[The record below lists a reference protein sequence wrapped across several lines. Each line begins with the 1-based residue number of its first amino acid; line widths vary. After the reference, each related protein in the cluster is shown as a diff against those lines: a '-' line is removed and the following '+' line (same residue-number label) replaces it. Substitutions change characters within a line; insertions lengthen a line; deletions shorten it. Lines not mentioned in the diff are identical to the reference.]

1 MVFEKETNLYQ
12 DAAIRSK
19 FTSQDTQFSVIQ
31 GKISYLI
38 TDSEIATYD
47 DGKGTITSRM
57 NSAENTVS
65 EHSSTISSMQ
75 SEIDGVTGDVEEFH
89 STYNAF
95 VQNTEGTFSEVSS
108 TIATKTHVF
117 RDQPAP
123 PYNEG
128 DFWIKDKEL
137 YVCVNS
143 KEESESYSASDWIP
157 STKGRVFTTTPTVPY
172 NAGDMWMQGASG
184 DIKICTVTRTSGS
197 YSASDWSNASRYI
210 GTSDITTWYNNNL
223 KDIITGLE
231 DGEVSTYYQ
240 TSDPSGSWTASEKP
254 KHEGDIWYNSTSTV
268 QKYYRY
274 NGSSWDEMK
283 ATPPDAIVQ
292 TVDKKANI
300 YTGSSTP
307 SSPKSGDLWFKGAD
321 QPILTYVNN
330 SWQVYNKYTDDSA
343 FTTFRDGTYA
353 TFVTNTG
360 NALNTKTVTYYQ
372 ASAPSTHN
380 TGDLWIDTDD
390 KNKLY
395 RWNGTTW
402 QNDQDAQI
410 QDALT
415 NAATAKSI
423 ADRKIVTFAQASQ
436 PSGTTQNPLDVGD
449 LWIDTDDNNKIYR
462 YSGSA
467 WTPYTDSSAL
477 NAFTT
482 GTYATFVNATNQS
495 LAKKITTF
503 YQSSAPSGAISGD
516 LWIDTGNGNIL
527 KRYSGSSWTA
537 VQDAG
542 IQNALNAA
550 GDAQA
555 TADGKI
561 MTYAQASAPSGDLD
575 VGDLWIETDNNNRM
589 YRWSG
594 SSWVPY
600 TDTYSLNDWL
610 TNTYSGDK
618 SSLQTQIDGK
628 VETFSQTSDPSSS
641 WNASDKAKHKGDLW
655 YNSTSNVQKYYRYTG
670 SEWTEIRSEPPSAM
684 VTTINNKS
692 SIYTGST
699 RPSPP
704 YKIGDLWFNS
714 TADNTGNI
722 YTCVTARS
730 SGTGLSSDWKIR
742 HKYTDDSTFTNWQT
756 ETYDSFIN
764 QLPGQ
769 INFQVTGSRTT
780 AAGDV
785 YTGKGDIILNIN
797 DTLQSEAKID
807 ADKITLD
814 GDLVVNA
821 INDGSV
827 QINASHIA
835 ISSYPSLDSAID
847 SKSGIYKGDA
857 VPTNSNSPASGWTTD
872 AVRAKHVSDIYVR
885 TNGDEYQYVPG
896 KNGLLITF
904 SSKCSTERNYDF
916 AQIYFQING
925 TTYKTGALTGGRGG
939 TENKIAGV
947 QVFVP
952 SNIFWLYWESDS
964 SNTDYGFSIDS
975 IEKVYSDKAYAT
987 STGTLPS
994 ITATEVSGD
1003 TYPETAHPYTNNQ
1016 KLLWKYTYSSSAF
1029 EDQTYGWAR
1038 RQDSGFNEIR
1048 MQGYVTFT
1056 NLGTS
1061 GATAINGDNIT
1072 TGTINADRVMG
1083 GTFKAG
1089 GSAAG
1094 SSGKDGV
1101 FEVYSSADAR
1111 IGRIDSSGIYFGN
1124 IISSLSSPNFKVDNS
1139 GYVTCKGA
1147 TVTTAADSQA
1157 CNMQLSTS
1165 ELSLYRNG
1173 VRIGSVGFEINQN
1186 SAFAT
1191 LSGSASAKIKNS
1203 TSSAF
1208 VGCDSNGHITLG
1220 TGRYGKVY
1228 VQNTYDQG
1236 RYSVALTNENTEII
1250 FNVQNNRL
1258 YIVSGGATYYL
1269 TLNR

>member
-19 FTSQDTQFSVIQ
+19 FASQDTQFSVIQ

-95 VQNTEGTFSEVSS
+95 VQNTEGTFSQVSETLS
-108 TIATKTHVF
+108 TKTHVF

-143 KEESESYSASDWIP
+143 KEESESYSAADWIP
-157 STKGRVFTTTPTVPY
+157 STKGRVFTTTPTIPY

-197 YSASDWSNASRYI
+197 YNAADWSNASRYI
-210 GTSDITTWYNNNL
+210 GNADLTTWYNNNL

-240 TSDPSGSWTASEKP
+240 TADPSGNWTAAEKP

-353 TFVTNTG
+353 TFVLDTG

-402 QNDQDAQI
+402 QNVQDAQI

-415 NAATAKSI
+415 
-423 ADRKIVTFAQASQ
+423 
-436 PSGTTQNPLDVGD
+436 
-449 LWIDTDDNNKIYR
+449 
-462 YSGSA
+462 
-467 WTPYTDSSAL
+467 
-477 NAFTT
+477 
-482 GTYATFVNATNQS
+482 
-495 LAKKITTF
+495 
-503 YQSSAPSGAISGD
+503 
-516 LWIDTGNGNIL
+516 
-527 KRYSGSSWTA
+527 
-537 VQDAG
+537 
-542 IQNALNAA
+542 AA

-610 TNTYSGDK
+610 TNTYANDK
-618 SSLQTQIDGK
+618 SSLQGQIDSK

-641 WNASDKAKHKGDLW
+641 WTTAEKAKHTGDLW
-655 YNSTSNVQKYYRYTG
+655 YNSTSTVQKYYRYTG
-670 SEWTEIRSEPPSAM
+670 SSWTEIRSEPPSEM
-684 VTTINNKS
+684 VTTINKKS
-692 SIYTGST
+692 SIFTGASVPT
-699 RPSPP
+699 PP
-704 YKIGDLWFNS
+704 YKTGDLWFNS
-714 TADNTGNI
+714 TADNSGNI
-722 YTCVTARS
+722 YTCVS
-730 SGTGLSSDWKIR
+730 SRTSGSGVSSDWKIR
-742 HKYTDDSTFTNWQT
+742 HKYTDDSAFTGWQT
-756 ETYDSFIN
+756 TTYDSFIN

-769 INFQVTGSRTT
+769 INMQVTGSRTT

-797 DTLQSEAKID
+797 NTLQSEATISADKINLEAYSTATENEAMAKADYIGSVTPALNNYPASTWDKEKLAAHIGDTYYNKTAKKTYYFNGVPKKGLLVTFDSRSVTEAPSISGNPYDYVQFFYVMNGMLFETKKYCGVIGAAEVFIPSKEFWVYWHTDNSGQNFYGFSFSSLEIASSRSID
-807 ADKITLD
+807 ADVIPSSGLPAFP
-814 GDLVVNA
+814 VV
-821 INDGSV
+821 
-827 QINASHIA
+827 ASQFFDIA
-835 ISSYPSLDSAID
+835 
-847 SKSGIYKGDA
+847 
-857 VPTNSNSPASGWTTD
+857 SP
-872 AVRAKHVSDIYVR
+872 H
-885 TNGDEYQYVPG
+885 N
-896 KNGLLITF
+896 
-904 SSKCSTERNYDF
+904 
-916 AQIYFQING
+916 
-925 TTYKTGALTGGRGG
+925 
-939 TENKIAGV
+939 
-947 QVFVP
+947 
-952 SNIFWLYWESDS
+952 
-964 SNTDYGFSIDS
+964 
-975 IEKVYSDKAYAT
+975 
-987 STGTLPS
+987 
-994 ITATEVSGD
+994 
-1003 TYPETAHPYTNNQ
+1003 PYTANAD
-1016 KLLWKYTYSSSAF
+1016 KVWKYTYSSSLDTDMTF
-1029 EDQTYGWAR
+1029 SWTQTEIAPLIDAKTSVVITSEGLLSKVSAGDIASTINQTAQSVLIQAQKIDLGGNVTVTGSQGVTSINGSIIQTGTLTADKIYSGILSSNNEKTYFDLTNNKIVISGYQVYTHNPVMTLDSAR
-1038 RQDSGFNEIR
+1038 MSFTADATYSGDCYITATGGDSMYLKLVSPTIE
-1048 MQGYVTFT
+1048 
-1056 NLGTS
+1056 LTS
-1061 GATAINGDNIT
+1061 GKISVD
-1072 TGTINADRVMG
+1072 GTLEVMFNSRIKG
-1083 GTFKAG
+1083 G
-1089 GSAAG
+1089 GSG
-1094 SSGKDGV
+1094 MG
-1101 FEVYSSADAR
+1101 EH
-1111 IGRIDSSGIYFGN
+1111 
-1124 IISSLSSPNFKVDNS
+1124 S
-1139 GYVTCKGA
+1139 GYPVTCE
-1147 TVTTAADSQA
+1147 ADSRY
-1157 CNMQLSTS
+1157 T
-1165 ELSLYRNG
+1165 G
-1173 VRIGSVGFEINQN
+1173 
-1186 SAFAT
+1186 
-1191 LSGSASAKIKNS
+1191 
-1203 TSSAF
+1203 
-1208 VGCDSNGHITLG
+1208 GHIHFRYINNVLQYQVG
-1220 TGRYGKVY
+1220 TVG
-1228 VQNTYDQG
+1228 TWHTIT
-1236 RYSVALTNENTEII
+1236 ST
-1250 FNVQNNRL
+1250 
-1258 YIVSGGATYYL
+1258 
-1269 TLNR
+1269 

>member
-19 FTSQDTQFSVIQ
+19 FASQDTQFSVIQ

-57 NSAENTVS
+57 NSAEDTVDR
-65 EHSSTISSMQ
+65 HTQTISSMQ
-75 SEIDGVTGDVEEFH
+75 EDISNVDGNVERLESNVNTFEQTTG
-89 STYNAF
+89 
-95 VQNTEGTFSEVSS
+95 QTFSRITS

-117 RDQPAP
+117 RDQPTT

-143 KEESESYSASDWIP
+143 KEESESYSAADWIP

-172 NAGDMWMQGASG
+172 NAGDMWMQGSTG
-184 DIKICTVTRTSGS
+184 DIKICTATRTSGS

-210 GTSDITTWYNNNL
+210 GTADITTWYNNNL

-353 TFVTNTG
+353 EFVLDTG

-372 ASAPSTHN
+372 ASAPTTHN

-402 QNDQDAQI
+402 QNVQDAQI

-477 NAFTT
+477 NAFTS
-482 GTYATFVNATNQS
+482 GAYANFVSATNQS

-503 YQSSAPSGAISGD
+503 YQSSTPSGAISGD

-537 VQDAG
+537 VQDVG

-550 GDAQA
+550 GNAQA

-600 TDTYSLNDWL
+600 TDTYSLDAW
-610 TNTYSGDK
+610 
-618 SSLQTQIDGK
+618 
-628 VETFSQTSDPSSS
+628 
-641 WNASDKAKHKGDLW
+641 
-655 YNSTSNVQKYYRYTG
+655 
-670 SEWTEIRSEPPSAM
+670 
-684 VTTINNKS
+684 VTT
-692 SIYTGST
+692 
-699 RPSPP
+699 
-704 YKIGDLWFNS
+704 
-714 TADNTGNI
+714 
-722 YTCVTARS
+722 
-730 SGTGLSSDWKIR
+730 
-742 HKYTDDSTFTNWQT
+742 
-756 ETYDSFIN
+756 TYDSFID
-764 QLPGQ
+764 QLPDQ
-769 INFQVTGSRTT
+769 INIQVTGTNTNPTDYFTAKAQIIADINTVTQQSQVAIRAEKILIEGDHGVVAAINGSTASISAERVELSAYSKLTDSESMSKADYIGSVAPTLNNYPASTWADNTTKSAHIGETYYNKTTKTTYYFNGVPTKGLLLTFDSRSATEPP
-780 AAGDV
+780 GGRIYDYV
-785 YTGKGDIILNIN
+785 QIFYVLDGKLYKSKQYTGTI
-797 DTLQSEAKID
+797 
-807 ADKITLD
+807 
-814 GDLVVNA
+814 
-821 INDGSV
+821 GSAELF
-827 QINASHIA
+827 I
-835 ISSYPSLDSAID
+835 PSGEFWVYWHTDN
-847 SKSGIYKGDA
+847 SGQDY
-857 VPTNSNSPASGWTTD
+857 
-872 AVRAKHVSDIYVR
+872 
-885 TNGDEYQYVPG
+885 
-896 KNGLLITF
+896 
-904 SSKCSTERNYDF
+904 
-916 AQIYFQING
+916 
-925 TTYKTGALTGGRGG
+925 
-939 TENKIAGV
+939 
-947 QVFVP
+947 
-952 SNIFWLYWESDS
+952 
-964 SNTDYGFSIDS
+964 YGFSFSS
-975 IEKVYSDKAYAT
+975 ISTVSGRSVDPNVTIAT
-987 STGTLPS
+987 DLPDF
-994 ITATEVSGD
+994 AVTEVSSVAYVAS
-1003 TYPETAHPYTNNQ
+1003 THNPYAANAD
-1016 KLLWKYTYSSSAF
+1016 KVWKYTHPSSVNVDKTFSWTQTEIAPYVDAKASVIVNTEGLMSKVSAG
-1029 EDQTYGWAR
+1029 EIASTINQTAQGVLIDAQKINLNGYLTVTDVG
-1038 RQDSGFNEIR
+1038 DSGSTVI
-1048 MQGYVTFT
+1048 
-1056 NLGTS
+1056 S
-1061 GATAINGDNIT
+1061 GSRIT
-1072 TGTINADRVMG
+1072 TGSLSADRVTG
-1083 GTFKAG
+1083 GTLAGSRIECSG
-1089 GSAAG
+1089 GSYKTVISNEYNGGFIEIYARPTITSNFERCGIIQGNWTGGTG
-1094 SSGKDGV
+1094 S
-1101 FEVYSSADAR
+1101 
-1111 IGRIDSSGIYFGN
+1111 
-1124 IISSLSSPNFKVDNS
+1124 
-1139 GYVTCKGA
+1139 
-1147 TVTTAADSQA
+1147 
-1157 CNMQLSTS
+1157 
-1165 ELSLYRNG
+1165 
-1173 VRIGSVGFEINQN
+1173 
-1186 SAFAT
+1186 
-1191 LSGSASAKIKNS
+1191 IKNINLIAGTGQYRCVS
-1203 TSSAF
+1203 I
-1208 VGCDSNGHITLG
+1208 DSNGYYIDVYGDGTIQMNGNLQIHGSKSRIASTDNYGERILYCYETPSPLFGDVGEGTIGDDGMCYIFIEPIFAETISLDQYQVFLQKYGDGECYISERKSNYFVVCGTCGLTFGWEIKAKQLDFNQKRLDYKFEKLAVGNVVDYMEEADRAIAETETIDYAEEAINHI
-1220 TGRYGKVY
+1220 
-1228 VQNTYDQG
+1228 
-1236 RYSVALTNENTEII
+1236 NEIAEE
-1250 FNVQNNRL
+1250 RK
-1258 YIVSGGATYYL
+1258 AA
-1269 TLNR
+1269 